1 LNRPRFRRHQVKTHQ
16 SVARIPPGSS
26 SDLEMRPRFL
36 ACGNGLGFSDRKALA
51 AIRGNG
57 TIDNGTTIDAFPGI
71 KHDKEIREPL

>member
-1 LNRPRFRRHQVKTHQ
+1 
-16 SVARIPPGSS
+16 
-26 SDLEMRPRFL
+26 MRPRFL